1 MEKGESRWVYL
12 AGNEKA
18 VRVSFV
24 RAVGDK
30 LLDSGM

>member
-1 MEKGESRWVYL
+1 MEKGELGCVYL